1 MKKKII
7 CSLMALLL
15 AHSFVACKKNEEK
28 KKQMRVKKLKN
39 QKKALTP

>member
-15 AHSFVACKKNEEK
+15 ALPFVACKKNEEK
-28 KKQMRVKKLKN
+28 KADVSQKVKN